1 MLFCWLISRL
11 VFSYY
16 PDLST
21 HWFQKS
27 ALVLDFFGH
36 YKGRADS
43 RRNLRISRF
52 LKKKN
57 EEWGKGPETLC
68 SRSHNS
74 QLCVQTWNITH
85 RISDEA
91 YFIIPNYSFSL
102 SALGISKYDSE
113 RLKTPQWRA
122 VDHTFLWSV
131 FTTSFLS
138 FCLMS
143 VYKEFWSPD
152 TRTWILHRSWLNF
165 RTSKCWN
172 LSSQS
177 VIPPPHSKCA
187 LTSVMSFFLLVDYL
201 ISHSTL
207 KI

>member
-1 MLFCWLISRL
+1 MCRLFPHQPVLQLCRHQLNALQFNYNTTYLELAQTPQVRG
-11 VFSYY
+11 
-16 PDLST
+16 
-21 HWFQKS
+21 S
-27 ALVLDFFGH
+27 ALQDCPRLQMPV
-36 YKGRADS
+36 A
-43 RRNLRISRF
+43 
-52 LKKKN
+52 
-57 EEWGKGPETLC
+57 GPRLSSAILTTEVT
-68 SRSHNS
+68 S
-74 QLCVQTWNITH
+74 ITP
-85 RISDEA
+85 S
-91 YFIIPNYSFSL
+91 PSSL

>member
-1 MLFCWLISRL
+1 MR
-11 VFSYY
+11 
-16 PDLST
+16 
-21 HWFQKS
+21 
-27 ALVLDFFGH
+27 
-36 YKGRADS
+36 
-43 RRNLRISRF
+43 
-52 LKKKN
+52 N
-57 EEWGKGPETLC
+57 EEKAQRHCARGHTTASC
-68 SRSHNS
+68 VSRHEISHTES
-74 QLCVQTWNITH
+74 LMK
-85 RISDEA
+85 R